1 MARKFAE
8 LRAKM
13 SPERRA
19 RNEAATKKMLAE
31 IGLDEL
37 RKVKEITQV
46 KLAEILEMDQGA
58 LSRIERQ
65 ADMHVST
72 LKSIVEA
79 LGGKLTLRVDFPN
92 GDSHVIALA
101 GQKDREIELAHR

>member
-19 RNEAATKKMLAE
+19 KNEAATRKMLAE

-37 RKVKEITQV
+37 RRVKEITQV
-46 KLAEILEMDQGA
+46 GLAERLEMDQGA

-65 ADMHVST
+65 ADMHIST
-72 LKSIVEA
+72 LKGIVEA

-92 GDSHVIALA
+92 GDSYAIALA
-101 GQKDREIELAHR
+101 GQKEREMELANG